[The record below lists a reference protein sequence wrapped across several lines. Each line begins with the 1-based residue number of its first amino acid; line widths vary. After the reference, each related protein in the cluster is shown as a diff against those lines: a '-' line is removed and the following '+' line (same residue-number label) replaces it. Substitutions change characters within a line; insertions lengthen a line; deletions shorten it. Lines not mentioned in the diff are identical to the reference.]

1 MRSSEVIMNKYHKS
15 KTIILVFF
23 FVEVSLILLISQ
35 DAGFC
40 GTDNIQDI
48 RVRIIQSWELGH
60 FHYMDL
66 VWDSVAQAMGYN
78 SSIVPQ
84 SFLDDTNNIQNTE
97 ILIISAGCISIPSN
111 RVETIK
117 KFLTHGRNVYLQ
129 TEYTATYTTNI
140 AFQNLVNQLGGSFSW
155 TMTVN
160 GNLQPMNILGSL
172 SQIPN
177 PVPSI
182 NYFYYGCAG
191 SGDSTVENCML
202 YQGNYFGFVFT
213 PPNTSYGKMITSSDQ
228 DWIQSSTSLALMQNI
243 LYRLVN
249 TLTGVQN
256 NRSNA
261 PAKFYL
267 SQNYPNP
274 FNPVTKIKFDL
285 PKSSNVKLVIYDVLG
300 REIETL
306 LEENKK
312 PGTYEIDWD
321 GSRYASGVYFYKLIT
336 DEYVESRKM
345 VLIK

>member
-1 MRSSEVIMNKYHKS
+1 MNKYHKS
-15 KTIILVFF
+15 KTIILVCFL
-23 FVEVSLILLISQ
+23 VEVSLVLFVSQ

-48 RVRIIQSWELGH
+48 RVRIIQSWESGH

-117 KFLTHGRNVYLQ
+117 KFITHGRNVYFQ

-177 PVPSI
+177 AVASI
-182 NYFYYGCAG
+182 NYFWYGCAG
-191 SGDSTVENCML
+191 SGDSTTIESYML

-213 PPNTSYGKMITSSDQ
+213 PPNISYGKMITSSDQ
-228 DWIQSSTSLALMQNI
+228 DWIQSSTSLPLMQNI

-256 NRSNA
+256 NRGNE
-261 PAKFYL
+261 PAGFHL
-267 SQNYPNP
+267 SQNHPNP
-274 FNPVTKIKFDL
+274 FNPVTRIKFDL
-285 PKSSNVKLVIYDVLG
+285 PKSTNIKLVIYDVLG

-306 LEENKK
+306 VNENKK
-312 PGTYEIDWD
+312 AGSYEVEWSATGG

-336 DEYVESRKM
+336 DEYVETKEM
-345 VLIK
+345 VLLK